1 MNRHRMRDSFTLVV
15 ILVSVFHLG
24 QTALSTC
31 NSSINAVITFP
42 CKFAPGIHS
51 YQSLTI
57 STEVFLET
65 TSLSSQH
72 YFNVSQTFNIQSTA
86 IILLDY
92 NRDSTNNPGAGVSGN
107 ISSSG
112 GSFGG
117 RAGAASNTP
126 LSLPQA
132 ETYGNAFAVAQ
143 AGSWG
148 GANSNTRAKGG
159 GLLRIYARKLIIDG
173 TVQVNGER
181 AQENSNGGG
190 GSGGGVSIDCYEID
204 GNGRLLASG
213 GMGSGTGGGG
223 AGGRIS
229 VKFDHGSFPG
239 LAKAYGGKTENEVT
253 SRGVSGNQLTAS
265 STRVYTSPSYPYST
279 TYYYPSYA
287 SLGYTGGTGGWM
299 PATNNI
305 GSEYLE
311 ARLSS
316 AIYITGVATQGRHG
330 GSEYTRTYTLKYL
343 DPYRSSPEMWRD
355 VKVHLMLI
363 LCFPVLKNYCYCI
376 EMRSVLR

>member
-1 MNRHRMRDSFTLVV
+1 MNRHRLRGSFTLVV

-31 NSSINAVITFP
+31 NSSINAVITSP

-86 IILLDY
+86 IIVLDY
-92 NRDSTNNPGAGVSGN
+92 NKDSTNNPGAGVSGN

-148 GANSNTRAKGG
+148 GGNSNTRAKGG
-159 GLLRIYARKLIIDG
+159 GLLRIYARKLILDG

-181 AQENSNGGG
+181 AQQNSNGGG

-239 LAKAYGGKTENEVT
+239 LAKAYGGKTGILSHPYQKKHLPKYRAINGMTKTRRTLSLTRLRPFSESSFV
-253 SRGVSGNQLTAS
+253 SRIFLF
-265 STRVYTSPSYPYST
+265 
-279 TYYYPSYA
+279 
-287 SLGYTGGTGGWM
+287 
-299 PATNNI
+299 I
-305 GSEYLE
+305 
-311 ARLSS
+311 
-316 AIYITGVATQGRHG
+316 
-330 GSEYTRTYTLKYL
+330 
-343 DPYRSSPEMWRD
+343 
-355 VKVHLMLI
+355 
-363 LCFPVLKNYCYCI
+363 F
-376 EMRSVLR
+376 